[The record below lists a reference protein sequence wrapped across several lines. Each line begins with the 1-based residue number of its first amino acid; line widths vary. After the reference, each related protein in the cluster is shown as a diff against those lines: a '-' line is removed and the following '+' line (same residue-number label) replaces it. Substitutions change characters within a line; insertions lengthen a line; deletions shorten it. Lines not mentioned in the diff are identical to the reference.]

1 VLSRTLFGSRL
12 SLLLGFAATAIAL
25 FLGIPIGLVARYYRG
40 LVDELLMRA
49 LDVVMSLVMLILA
62 IT

>member
-1 VLSRTLFGSRL
+1 V
-12 SLLLGFAATAIAL
+12 GFAATAIAL
-25 FLGIPIGLVARYYRG
+25 FLGIPIGPVAGYYRG
-40 LVDELLMRA
+40 LSLLMRA